1 MADKETLYQFEPF
14 LSYDLDG
21 SLLMGLPICTHART
35 GSSNN
40 EVLSEPRVSNYQH
53 GIWGTP
59 LFSENLVAGIVGCL
73 NKAYYPFFIKND
85 YERHGKGC

>member
-1 MADKETLYQFEPF
+1 M
-14 LSYDLDG
+14 
-21 SLLMGLPICTHART
+21 
-35 GSSNN
+35 GSSKN

-85 YERHGKGC
+85 YERRCKGY